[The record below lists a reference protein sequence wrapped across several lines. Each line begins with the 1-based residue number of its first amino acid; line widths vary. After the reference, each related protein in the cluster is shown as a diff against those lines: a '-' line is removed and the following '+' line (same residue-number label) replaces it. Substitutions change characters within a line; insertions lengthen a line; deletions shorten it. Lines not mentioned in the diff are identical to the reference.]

1 MKLNLINNKEDR
13 NLVMA
18 KDETGQINLVELLKK
33 FNNFY
38 HEPEWTE
45 EMVSNFYKVN
55 SKCIN
60 QIGTRNSEEL
70 SNYGYRVI
78 KGDDLKNLRTTSC
91 SLQISPKTRAL
102 RLYPIKAV
110 ILIGMMLTESKVAE
124 KLRDDIMNI
133 IFGDSI
139 VNSANTSI
147 ESTINNAVD
156 NAINRKSPRLIGSK
170 DFQKKI
176 IVRTIKDVLNISLK
190 SENIA
195 GYNAIV
201 NTLFLRYGVDKLENI
216 PYSESIPKEILKIG
230 VEINKEVYGKK
241 TMIQKS
247 LF

>member
-1 MKLNLINNKEDR
+1 MFNLKLNLINNKEDR
-13 NLVMA
+13 DLVMA
-18 KDETGQINLVELLKK
+18 KYETQQINLVELLKK
-33 FNNFY
+33 Y
-38 HEPEWTE
+38 GEVVDYMTE
-45 EMVSNFYKVN
+45 EMVTKFYGTGDTTIKLLA
-55 SKCIN
+55 
-60 QIGTRNSEEL
+60 TRNLDEL
-70 SNYGYRVI
+70 SKYGYRVYKKSEI
-78 KGDDLKNLRTTSC
+78 LK
-91 SLQISPKTRAL
+91 LQDVTLENIPNRGL

-156 NAINRKSPRLIGSK
+156 NAINKKAPRLIGSK

-176 IVRTIKDVLNISLK
+176 IVRTIKDVLNINLK

-195 GYNAIV
+195 AYNAIV

-216 PYSESIPKEILKIG
+216 PYSENIPKEILKIG